1 MFRSGTVPATSARDE
16 KIKKNDRQKNFVRRA
31 NPCEPASFHLCFWEE
46 NNAMF
51 GLLLSVN
58 SVILSHEIAHKQ
70 VLYSST
76 RVLYMSYSARQLTVV
91 VLCSLLI
98 PVRTNP
104 VDIEKAGV

>member
-1 MFRSGTVPATSARDE
+1 MIAK
-16 KIKKNDRQKNFVRRA
+16 KISCAGPIHASLRLFTFV
-31 NPCEPASFHLCFWEE
+31 FGKTILCSVY
-46 NNAMF
+46 
-51 GLLLSVN
+51 LSVN